1 MDTLPKNLDM
11 ILRLGPL
18 AVNVEASYNKL
29 YELCE
34 MKIQSEKDL
43 MSELSEKNKKEN
55 LQKEEIVKLKSIISH
70 MEDGEGVCDFIDDF
84 VKKDQETVTD
94 IVARNTIMEKKIGE
108 DLVTKL
114 DLYHNVLKLGMLGV
128 DSIIENTTIKELRT
142 FPTIESTITIKYLK
156 DYINT
161 LYDAY
166 SEEGKF
172 LIAKKQISVCKQYDR
187 EDGVAGQQRT
197 RVYGTFDG
205 GDGLVSNFASKY
217 IVMTHHIDDETTK
230 DNIDL
235 FISMIMDPMFHKYEV
250 AIGGRNISIDAVV
263 IKPDKEFT
271 EDIVNIDDIWWY
283 PHRHCHSECPLKI
296 HKHSFNKSFRQSYK
310 CVETSL
316 SVVLHN
322 DHEVFGQKIR
332 FTVREVE

>member
-1 MDTLPKNLDM
+1 
-11 ILRLGPL
+11 
-18 AVNVEASYNKL
+18 
-29 YELCE
+29 
-34 MKIQSEKDL
+34 MKIQSEKNL
-43 MSELSEKNKKEN
+43 MNELSEKNKKEN

-70 MEDGEGVCDFIDDF
+70 MDDGEGVCDFIDDF

-205 GDGLVSNFASKY
+205 GDGLVSNVASKY

-235 FISMIMDPMFHKYEV
+235 FISMIMDPMFH
-250 AIGGRNISIDAVV
+250 ATGGRNISIDAVV

-283 PHRHCHSECPLKI
+283 PHRHCHSECPLKF
-296 HKHSFNKSFRQSYK
+296 HTHQFKKSFRQSYK

-316 SVVLHN
+316 SMGS
-322 DHEVFGQKIR
+322 FGQKIR

>member
-43 MSELSEKNKKEN
+43 MNELSEKNKKEN
-55 LQKEEIVKLKSIISH
+55 LQTEEIVKLKSIISH

-114 DLYHNVLKLGMLGV
+114 DLYHRVLTLGMLGV

-187 EDGVAGQQRT
+187 DDGPA
-197 RVYGTFDG
+197 VYGNFHG
-205 GDGLVSNFASKY
+205 GTAGAAPPVGANLLSKY
-217 IVMTHHIDDETTK
+217 IVMTHHIDDETTE

-235 FISMIMDPMFHKYEV
+235 FISMIMDQHFFATGMCG
-250 AIGGRNISIDAVV
+250 GGRNISIDAVV

-283 PHRHCHSECPLKI
+283 PHRYCHSECPLKF
-296 HKHSFNKSFRQSYK
+296 HTHTFNKSFRQSYK